1 MELGIFAAAAALP
14 GLSYNRGNALPL
26 SLMSTGKPK
35 LLITINT
42 LQSGGAERVVSLLL
56 EHLRNDFELHLALYT
71 NIVDYKIPAE
81 IKVFDLQQPLQ
92 QNRIIRLLKMPA
104 QAYKLY
110 RYCKRNHIN
119 VSVAFLYRPCY
130 LNALM
135 KSIWRYK
142 GKVIMCERTH
152 QTTMQQSQ
160 SKIYRMFSKF
170 MVRFSYKRADLVLA
184 NSYAMQTDLV
194 ENFRIKTPVRVI
206 YNPID
211 LHYIKTHIGE
221 EPVTPLDPNYFYFV
235 NVGGFRREKNH
246 LLLLQAFFILKHL
259 PCKLLIVGGGILEE
273 ELKQKVQDL
282 GMQDSVIFC
291 GFDTNPFKYVSRSD
305 CFVLSSDVE
314 GFPNVLIESLACGIP
329 VISTDCS
336 SGPRELLA
344 PATDLHHRAI
354 NNYEIGEY
362 GILTPVNDIAALA
375 AAMRKM
381 YEDSD
386 LRALL
391 AAKAKGRAAQFDVD
405 EIKQYFHVAFT
416 AI

>member
-1 MELGIFAAAAALP
+1 MNGSRP
-14 GLSYNRGNALPL
+14 Q
-26 SLMSTGKPK
+26 
-35 LLITINT
+35 LLIFINT

-56 EHLRNDFELHLALYT
+56 EHLKNDFEIHLALYT
-71 NIVDYKIPAE
+71 NLVNYNIPPE
-81 IKVFDLQQPLQ
+81 IKILDLKQPL
-92 QNRIIRLLKMPA
+92 NENKVIRLLKMPR
-104 QAYKLY
+104 QSYKVY
-110 RYCKRNHIN
+110 RYCKKHNIRI
-119 VSVAFLYRPCY
+119 SVAFLYRPCY
-130 LNALM
+130 INAMM
-135 KSIWRYK
+135 KSFWGYK

-184 NSYAMQTDLV
+184 NSYAMQTDLI

-211 LHYIKTHIGE
+211 LGFIKNHVNE
-221 EPVTPLDPNYFYFV
+221 EPDMVFDKDTFYFV
-235 NVGGFRREKNH
+235 NVGGFRKEKNH

-259 PCKLLIVGGGILEE
+259 PCKLVIVGDGVMAE
-273 ELKQKVQDL
+273 ELKQKVYDL
-282 GMQDSVIFC
+282 GMNDKVIFC
-291 GFDTNPFKYVSRSD
+291 GFDNNPFKYVYRSD

-314 GFPNVLIESLACGIP
+314 GFPNVLIEALACGKP

-354 NNYEIGEY
+354 NDYEIGEY
-362 GILTPVNDIAALA
+362 GILTPVNDIKAFA
-375 AAMRKM
+375 AAMKKM
-381 YEDSD
+381 VEDKK
-386 LRALL
+386 LRQSYAE
-391 AAKAKGRAAQFDVD
+391 KGPGRVEQFDVN

-416 AI
+416 AL